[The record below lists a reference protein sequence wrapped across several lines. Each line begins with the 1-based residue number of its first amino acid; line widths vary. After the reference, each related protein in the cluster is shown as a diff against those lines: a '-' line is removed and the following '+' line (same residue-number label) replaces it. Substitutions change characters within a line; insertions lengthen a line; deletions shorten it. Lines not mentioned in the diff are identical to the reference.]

1 MEFKHP
7 IFVRL
12 FGSKSKESAE
22 EAILEQLLPKEEKV
36 LSPQPSPV
44 GVAIDLPV
52 DHALYQ
58 LYDLQQSGLSL
69 SPAEMQRQN
78 KPPAG

>member
-44 GVAIDLPV
+44 AFT
-52 DHALYQ
+52 
-58 LYDLQQSGLSL
+58 
-69 SPAEMQRQN
+69 SPAFFRRL
-78 KPPAG
+78 